1 LKILIKRQPY
11 RVEVLGT
18 MRHKVDGRLFGR
30 TANQRKALLRG
41 LVTAL
46 FDNQRIET
54 TVAKAKE
61 AKRIAEKMVTFGI
74 KGDLHSKRQVLAY
87 VTDRKAASKLFTEIA
102 PRFSGRNGGYL
113 RLVQTRDRLRDSAP
127 MAILEFIDYEKI
139 KQAKGKA
146 GKEEK
151 TEKKEKA

>member
-1 LKILIKRQPY
+1 
-11 RVEVLGT
+11 

-61 AKRIAEKMVTFGI
+61 TKRIAERMITFGI
-74 KGDLHSKRQVLAY
+74 KGDLHSKRQVLSY
-87 VTDRKAASKLFTEIA
+87 VTDRSAASKLFNEIA
-102 PRFSGRNGGYL
+102 PRFTGRNGGYL
-113 RLVQTRDRLRDSAP
+113 RLVQTRNRLKDSAP

-139 KQAKGKA
+139 KQPKGKA
-146 GKEEK
+146 KKEEK
-151 TEKKEKA
+151 TEEKKKAS

>member
-1 LKILIKRQPY
+1 
-11 RVEVLGT
+11 

-30 TANQRKALLRG
+30 PANQRKALLRG

-61 AKRIAEKMVTFGI
+61 TKRIAEKMITFGI
-74 KGDLHSKRQVLAY
+74 KGDLHSKRQVLSY
-87 VTDRKAASKLFTEIA
+87 VTDRTTASKLFKEIA

-113 RLVQTRDRLRDSAP
+113 RLIQTRNRLKDSAP
-127 MAILEFIDYEKI
+127 MAILEFVDYEKV
-139 KQAKGKA
+139 KQPKGKA
-146 GKEEK
+146 KKEEK
-151 TEKKEKA
+151 QEKKEKA